1 MIEVI
6 IIIII
11 IIIII
16 TIIIMV
22 MMMVI
27 IITQYMATLYLLSR
41 GGNVGRLAFIG
52 VVTRS
57 VNFII

>member
-1 MIEVI
+1 MIEV

-27 IITQYMATLYLLSR
+27 IITQYMAYIISIIEGRECGSTSLYR
-41 GGNVGRLAFIG
+41 G
-52 VVTRS
+52 S
-57 VNFII
+57 Y

>member
-1 MIEVI
+1 MIAVI

-11 IIIII
+11 IIIT

-27 IITQYMATLYLLSR
+27 IITQYMAYIISIIEGRECGSTSLYR
-41 GGNVGRLAFIG
+41 G
-52 VVTRS
+52 S
-57 VNFII
+57 Y

>member
-1 MIEVI
+1 MIAV
-6 IIIII
+6 I

-27 IITQYMATLYLLSR
+27 IITQYMAYIISIIEGRGCGSTSLYR
-41 GGNVGRLAFIG
+41 G
-52 VVTRS
+52 S
-57 VNFII
+57 Y